1 MTKADR
7 ELLRDL
13 GKRVAEIAA
22 LPAQAET
29 VRLWKALNGLKP
41 ERPMFTLDQIP
52 WHEMDVEGELTL
64 RCEDEF
70 CRSIERELRRTLYKW
85 SHMRDDV
92 AVEPFV
98 DIPRAISGMG
108 FGILPEERT
117 LALDINNDIVS
128 HHYEDLLQT
137 EDDLDKIKMPCVR
150 EDEAESARRRETAS
164 EIFEGIL
171 PVRMTGI
178 GPLFF
183 RPWDQIAELRGVTN
197 PLSDLVDRPEFI
209 HATLKKL
216 TAANHALLDQLEAK
230 GLLDARNNLVHC
242 TGAWTDELP
251 AEGFDPAFPR
261 ARDVWTAGMAQMFS
275 VVSPAMHDE
284 FEIQYAKDWYA
295 RFGLGYYGCCE
306 PLDRK
311 VGIVRK
317 LPNVR
322 KISMSPW
329 VDVERGAEAMGG
341 DYVFSRKPN
350 PALLAAD
357 SFDAEAVEKDLR
369 ATLAACRRHGCP
381 VELILKDISTVR
393 YEPARLWEWAKIARW
408 LVEE

>member
-1 MTKADR
+1 MIKSDR
-7 ELLRDL
+7 EFLREL
-13 GKRVAEIAA
+13 GKRVAEAAA
-22 LPAQAET
+22 LPRQADT
-29 VRLWKALNGLKP
+29 VRQWKALNGL
-41 ERPMFTLDQIP
+41 RPARAMFTIDQIP
-52 WHEMDVEGELTL
+52 WHEMDVDGELTL
-64 RCEDEF
+64 RCKDEF
-70 CRSIERELRRTLYKW
+70 CRSVERELRRSLYKW
-85 SHMRDDV
+85 RRMRDDV

-117 LALDINNDIVS
+117 LALDADNDVVS
-128 HHYEDLLQT
+128 HHYEDLLST
-137 EDDLDKIKMPCVR
+137 EEDLGKIKMPNVR
-150 EDEAESARRRETAS
+150 EDKAESARRKDMAS
-164 EIFEGIL
+164 DIFEGIL
-171 PVRMTGI
+171 TVRMAGA

-197 PLSDLVDRPEFI
+197 PLSDLMDRPEFI
-209 HATLKKL
+209 HATLGRL
-216 TAANHALLDQLEAK
+216 AAANHALLDQLEAK
-230 GLLDARNNLVHC
+230 GLLDARNNLIHC

-284 FEIQYAKDWYA
+284 FEIRYARDWYA

-311 VGIVRK
+311 IGVVRK
-317 LPNVR
+317 LANVR
-322 KISMSPW
+322 KVSMSPW
-329 VDVERGAEAMGG
+329 VDVERGAEALGG

-369 ATLAACRRHGCP
+369 ETLAACRRHGCP

-393 YEPARLWEWAKIARW
+393 REPARLWEWAKIARR
-408 LVEE
+408 LVEG